1 MDILHIYNAQLNCQ
15 IVTKAVTIAVTMA
28 VTMAYYCF
36 VLCQE
41 VLVSFWII
49 NCRIFGSRAKQA
61 NKSVKLE

>member
-15 IVTKAVTIAVTMA
+15 IVTKAVTIAVTSA
-28 VTMAYYCF
+28 FTMAYYCF
-36 VLCQE
+36 VHCQE

>member
-49 NCRIFGSRAKQA
+49 NCRIFGS
-61 NKSVKLE
+61 

>member
-15 IVTKAVTIAVTMA
+15 IVTIAVTI
-28 VTMAYYCF
+28 AYYCF

>member
-15 IVTKAVTIAVTMA
+15 IVTIAVTIAVTMA